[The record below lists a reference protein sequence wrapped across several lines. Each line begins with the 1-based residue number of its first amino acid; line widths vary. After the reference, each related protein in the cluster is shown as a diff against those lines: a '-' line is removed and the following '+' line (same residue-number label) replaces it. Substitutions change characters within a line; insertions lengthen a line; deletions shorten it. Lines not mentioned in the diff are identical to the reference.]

1 MIQAKYTKETENQRA
16 RQGMLQNSTHKTVS
30 IGQRDTE
37 APKRLFKSSEE
48 DQVPRAI
55 VHNSD
60 RNSVNLSKTTTN
72 SIDGQNAMSK
82 TMVDKSDTARESE
95 IIESN
100 SNDSDSRNISRI
112 MVNNSE
118 VTQSNVSRILVDNNV
133 EDKEKWDVKTSTAA
147 KNNSKDGEESVR
159 SRPMDRLDD
168 QSQGGSHFSLTGF
181 QSEKTTEHVDQKK
194 NEDFG
199 RTTENG
205 NMDRQGIDENKD
217 VTVERT
223 ENGNMGGE
231 TLNENKDENFER
243 RMENGNTDRDVLD
256 ENKDGNFERM
266 ENGNLG
272 GKGLIDEN
280 MEGQEDDGNTK
291 RESPGEERDNED
303 MRTGKQDHGTRT
315 ESISMPVFPNIK
327 DEIINRQSSNT
338 YGNHFDRASLK
349 QNAEPFDQTNN

>member
-1 MIQAKYTKETENQRA
+1 MIQAKHTQETEDQKPRL
-16 RQGMLQNSTHKTVS
+16 GMLQNSAHKTVS

-60 RNSVNLSKTTTN
+60 RSSVNLSKTTTN
-72 SIDGQNAMSK
+72 SIDDQNAMLK
-82 TMVDKSDTARESE
+82 TMVDKSDTASESK

-100 SNDSDSRNISRI
+100 SNDSDSRNI

-133 EDKEKWDVKTSTAA
+133 EDKEKWDAKNSTAA
-147 KNNSKDGEESVR
+147 KNNSKNGEESVR
-159 SRPMDRLDD
+159 SRPVDRLDD
-168 QSQGGSHFSLTGF
+168 QSQGENHFSLTGF
-181 QSEKTTEHVDQKK
+181 QSEKATEHVDQRK

-199 RTTENG
+199 RTMQNG
-205 NMDRQGIDENKD
+205 NMDRQGLDENKD
-217 VTVERT
+217 VSVERT

-256 ENKDGNFERM
+256 ENKDEHFERL
-266 ENGNLG
+266 ENGNMG

-280 MEGQEDDGNTK
+280 MEGQDDGNTK
-291 RESPGEERDNED
+291 GAIPGEKMDNEE

-315 ESISMPVFPNIK
+315 EEISMPVFPNIK

-338 YGNHFDRASLK
+338 YGNHFDRASSK